1 MSLRRLTTLLLISLA
16 TLLPALPAAA
26 APPDI
31 PGYRFYAFL
40 TVEVQAEEPLPTL
53 IRREMPEDP
62 TIWPQ
67 VEQYVSREF
76 PGAFTRPGSRVLSRR
91 ATIRLPM
98 YRTPSQLAQ
107 VVEPITAPPPPPPP
121 VAEEVIVGA
130 LIDADEDIDR
140 QARGGQRQRIHAINN
155 VHRGDTLSTG
165 PRNSA
170 SVRLLDGTLILM
182 RPDSAVL
189 LKDFRFAEADGNAG
203 ALNIQLLRGA
213 IRTVS
218 GMISKDPRSKYLL
231 ETPGGQV
238 TVRGTDY
245 AVRWCPEHGACKL
258 DGEPAKA
265 GLYAG
270 VLEGGIDL
278 PHAAGASPAD
288 AGEVVHVAS
297 VGNPAAPALEMAPLV
312 FTPPELE
319 LLPKRPKPKT
329 ECRHGPRDA
338 VVSSCVQQN
347 R

>member
-16 TLLPALPAAA
+16 ALLPALPAAA

-40 TVEVQAEEPLPTL
+40 NIDVQTEEPLPTL
-53 IRREMPEDP
+53 IRRELPDDP
-62 TIWPQ
+62 AIWPQ

-76 PGAFTRPGSRVLSRR
+76 PQAFTRPGSRVLSRR
-91 ATIRLPM
+91 ASIRLPM
-98 YRTPSQLAQ
+98 YRRPSQQAQ
-107 VVEPITAPPPPPPP
+107 AVEPVTAPPPPPP
-121 VAEEVIVGA
+121 VAEEAIVGA
-130 LIDADEDIDR
+130 LIDADESIERAARSGARQQIKAID
-140 QARGGQRQRIHAINN
+140 N
-155 VHRGDTLSTG
+155 VRRGDTLSTG
-165 PRNSA
+165 ARSSA
-170 SVRLLDGTLILM
+170 SLRLLDGTLILM
-182 RPDSAVL
+182 RPNSAVL
-189 LKDFRFAEADGNAG
+189 LKDFRFAQADGNAG
-203 ALNIQLLRGA
+203 ALNIELLRGG

-218 GMISKDPRSKYLL
+218 GMIPKDPRSKYLL

-245 AVRWCPEHGACKL
+245 AVRWCPEHGACTL

-288 AGEVVHVAS
+288 AGDVVHVAS
-297 VGNPAAPALEMAPLV
+297 VGRAADPAPEMAPLV

-319 LLPKRPKPKT
+319 RLPKRPKPKT

>member
-1 MSLRRLTTLLLISLA
+1 MSLRRLPTLLLIALA
-16 TLLPALPAAA
+16 ALLPALPAAA

-40 TVEVQAEEPLPTL
+40 TVEVQTEEPLPTL
-53 IRREMPEDP
+53 IRREMPDDP
-62 TIWPQ
+62 AIWPQ

-76 PGAFTRPGSRVLSRR
+76 PGAFTRPGSRVLARR

-98 YRTPSQLAQ
+98 YRTPTQQAELAPP
-107 VVEPITAPPPPPPP
+107 VEPPPAPKP
-121 VAEEVIVGA
+121 EQEMIVGA
-130 LIDADEDIDR
+130 LIEADDAIER
-140 QARGGQRQRIHAINN
+140 APRGGLRQRIRAVDN
-155 VHRGDTLSTG
+155 VRRGDTLSTG
-165 PRNSA
+165 PRSSA

-189 LKDFRFAEADGNAG
+189 LKDFRFAQADGNAG
-203 ALNIQLLRGA
+203 ALNIELLRGA
-213 IRTVS
+213 MRTVS
-218 GMISKDPRSKYLL
+218 GMIPKDPRSQYLL
-231 ETPGGQV
+231 ETPGGKV

-245 AVRWCPEHGACKL
+245 AVRWCPEHGACTL
-258 DGEPAKA
+258 DGAPAEA

-278 PHAAGASPAD
+278 PHATGASPAD

-338 VVSSCVQQN
+338 TVSRCVQQS